1 MATYFVDDSIAEYAQ
16 MYKYAVDRNHE
27 EYGKWQDR
35 IVARYKRQCEYD
47 RQAVL
52 EYKRQVYERENS

>member
-1 MATYFVDDSIAEYAQ
+1 